1 MENINI
7 SIPASDIEDI
17 IESHISKNERAYAE
31 SLAEV
36 ISKNP
41 ELLDFTD
48 SMLEAIDYDV
58 LSNKVLE
65 EMDYDD
71 LSSKV
76 IEKMDGSELA
86 EKVQENLDYYDLGR
100 ALREYMDI
108 PDEIEIDQ
116 EAKSLLQSYNPG
128 NSCSLGDEFTQA
140 LSRGFLYLLERDL
153 DFKVSVV
160 RGLRDPEHLMNYLV
174 KEADNVEVDSLSN
187 LKVTDASNSV
197 SVDTLV
203 PNSVENGTINISLD
217 DFNKIVVN
225 AAKMVTTDEGYRVLN
240 IQWLT
245 NQVLENLGRVHD
257 DKFNFGKEV

>member
-17 IESHISKNERAYAE
+17 VESHISKNERAYAE
-31 SLAEV
+31 ALAEV

-58 LSNKVLE
+58 LS
-65 EMDYDD
+65 
-71 LSSKV
+71 SKV
-76 IEKMDGSELA
+76 IEEMDESELA
-86 EKVQENLDYYDLGR
+86 SKVQENLDYYDLGR
-100 ALREYMDI
+100 SLREYMDI
-108 PDEIEIDQ
+108 PDEINIDQ
-116 EAKSLLQSYNPG
+116 EAKSLLESYTPG
-128 NSCSLGDEFTQA
+128 NSCSLGDEFTRA
-140 LSRGFLYLLERDL
+140 LSRGFLYLLEKDL

-160 RGLRDPEHLMNYLV
+160 RGLRDPEHLMKYLI
-174 KEADNVEVDSLSN
+174 KEADDVEVEVDRLSN
-187 LKVTDASNSV
+187 LKVTDASHSG
-197 SVDTLV
+197 SIDTLV
-203 PNSVENGTINISLD
+203 PNTVGNGTINISLD